1 MNRLA
6 IPPGGTLGVIGG
18 GQLGRMFVHAA
29 QRMGYR
35 TIVLSPEGDGPAAQ
49 ASNESIVAAYDD
61 LAALHKLAAEADA
74 VTIEFENVSAAALRL
89 LGRSIPVRPSW
100 RTVWICQNRLRE
112 KTFLADRGFPSPP
125 WAPLRNEADLAQI
138 IKHMPIPLILKT
150 AASGYDGKGQ
160 IKVERRAEIERS
172 WRALG
177 GVKCVAEGFVDFI
190 AELSVIIARGVDGQ
204 STVFPTALNRHA
216 RHILDT
222 TVLPAPVGPIVT
234 LESKR
239 LAIEVAEALDLI
251 GVLTVELFLGQDGTL
266 LINELAPRPHNS
278 GHATIEACVTSQFE
292 QQVRVMSGSPPG
304 STDLLFPTA
313 MANLLG
319 EIWAEGEPDWRVLF
333 EFDPG
338 VKLHLYGKSAA
349 AAGRK
354 MGHLTVVD
362 REPQTALN
370 RAIAA
375 REAVQASYRRIS

>member
-6 IPPGGTLGVIGG
+6 IPPGATLGVIGG

-29 QRMGYR
+29 QRTGYR

-49 ASNESIVAAYDD
+49 ASNEAIVAAYDD
-61 LAALHKLAAEADA
+61 LAALHELARKADA

-100 RTVWICQNRLRE
+100 RIVWICQNRLRE
-112 KTFLADRGFPSPP
+112 KTFLADRGFPLPP

-138 IKHMPIPLILKT
+138 IKHMPIPLVLKT

-160 IKVERRAEIERS
+160 IKVERRDEIERS
-172 WRALG
+172 WRELG
-177 GVKCVAEGFVDFI
+177 GVRCVAEGFVNFI
-190 AELSVIIARGVDGQ
+190 AELSVIIARGVDGR
-204 STVFPTALNRHA
+204 SAVFPTALNRHA

-222 TVLPAPVGPIVT
+222 TVLPAPIGPIVT

-239 LAIEVAEALDLI
+239 LAIEIAEALDLI
-251 GVLTVELFLGQDGTL
+251 GVLTVELFLRQDGTL

-304 STDLLFPTA
+304 STDLLVPTA

-319 EIWAEGEPDWRVLF
+319 EIWAEGEPDWRALF
-333 EFDPG
+333 QFDPA

-354 MGHLTVVD
+354 MGHLTIVD
-362 REPQTALN
+362 REPETALN
-370 RAIAA
+370 RVIAA
-375 REAVQASYRRIS
+375 RTAVQASSRRTL